1 MLESRNISS
10 ILVTNEEGRMTT
22 IFQRSDIF
30 KLDIMDMDLFEKPL
44 SAIPAL
50 VRIQNGNEMQ
60 SQKVPHVLCCKQDD
74 NLQYVFDTFAS
85 TQLRLLVIVD
95 DQDMPIG
102 IISLVDLLNYFLSYI
117 L

>member
-1 MLESRNISS
+1 M
-10 ILVTNEEGRMTT
+10 
-22 IFQRSDIF
+22 
-30 KLDIMDMDLFEKPL
+30 
-44 SAIPAL
+44 
-50 VRIQNGNEMQ
+50 
-60 SQKVPHVLCCKQDD
+60 PHALCCKQDD

-85 TQLRLLVIVD
+85 TQLLVIVD